1 MKWKKYTI
9 YTTTE
14 AEDLISLMLNE
25 NGVGGVQIEDNVPLT
40 DADTKGMFIDILP
53 ELPPDDGSSRLSFFL
68 RLADDEQEAL
78 ASAKSSKASGEGN
91 ANENANVSVSKATKE
106 NENRN
111 CKCGHDTNN
120 ILSDSSSSENDEQD
134 KLLKSEDRSYSIDD
148 RIWTENEIKELL
160 KTVRNEL
167 DMMRSYINIGEG
179 RIEEGSTEDTDW
191 RDNWKQFFKPIIVD
205 DFLIKPTWEEIPEE
219 LKDKSERGELK
230 VIEID
235 PGTAFGTGSH
245 ETTQLCMAALKD
257 YIKAGDKVLDIGTG
271 SGILGIGAIKLGASK
286 VTATELDEMC
296 KPSIMDNI
304 SYNDIGDD
312 RFKLIIGNVIGDEA
326 VISEVKNEAPSGYD
340 VIIANILAPV
350 IAMLADKKNAD
361 AFIKKD
367 GIFITSG
374 IIDTKLDEVK
384 AAFKAN
390 PNWDILKVNVKGE
403 WTSIIA
409 KRV

>member
-1 MKWKKYTI
+1 M
-9 YTTTE
+9 
-14 AEDLISLMLNE
+14 
-25 NGVGGVQIEDNVPLT
+25 
-40 DADTKGMFIDILP
+40 
-53 ELPPDDGSSRLSFFL
+53 
-68 RLADDEQEAL
+68 
-78 ASAKSSKASGEGN
+78 
-91 ANENANVSVSKATKE
+91 
-106 NENRN
+106 
-111 CKCGHDTNN
+111 
-120 ILSDSSSSENDEQD
+120 
-134 KLLKSEDRSYSIDD
+134 
-148 RIWTENEIKELL
+148 
-160 KTVRNEL
+160 
-167 DMMRSYINIGEG
+167 
-179 RIEEGSTEDTDW
+179 
-191 RDNWKQFFKPIIVD
+191 
-205 DFLIKPTWEEIPEE
+205 PTWEEIPEE

-271 SGILGIGAIKLGASK
+271 SGILGIGAIKLGAAK

-350 IAMLADKKNAD
+350 IAMLAGKKNAD

>member
-68 RLADDEQEAL
+68 RLADDEQEAM

-91 ANENANVSVSKATKE
+91 ANENANVSVSKAAKM
-106 NENRN
+106 NENCD
-111 CKCGHDTNN
+111 CKCGHDTND
-120 ILSDSSSSENDEQD
+120 ILSDGSSSENDEQD

-148 RIWTENEIKELL
+148 RTWTENEIKELL

-205 DFLIKPTWEEIPEE
+205 DFLIKPTWEEIPDE
-219 LKDKSERGELK
+219 LKDKYEHGELK

>member
-91 ANENANVSVSKATKE
+91 ANENANVSVSKAAKM
-106 NENRN
+106 NENCD

-120 ILSDSSSSENDEQD
+120 ILSDSSSSENDEQE

-167 DMMRSYINIGEG
+167 DMMHSYINIGEG

-271 SGILGIGAIKLGASK
+271 SGILGIGAIKLGAAK

>member
-271 SGILGIGAIKLGASK
+271 SGILGIGAIKLGAAK

-361 AFIKKD
+361 TFIKKD

-390 PNWDILKVNVKGE
+390 PNWDILKVNIKGE

>member
-167 DMMRSYINIGEG
+167 DMMHSYINIGEG

-271 SGILGIGAIKLGASK
+271 SGILGIGAIKLGAAK

-350 IAMLADKKNAD
+350 IAMLAGKKNAD

>member
-120 ILSDSSSSENDEQD
+120 ILSDSSSSENDEQE

-167 DMMRSYINIGEG
+167 DMTHSYINIGEG

-205 DFLIKPTWEEIPEE
+205 DFLIKPTWEEIPDE
-219 LKDKSERGELK
+219 LKDKYEHGELK

-271 SGILGIGAIKLGASK
+271 SGILGIGAIKLGAAK